1 MRREF
6 KYELYD
12 LFIELPQPLVSRELR
27 FEINERTISTAPC
40 TPASMKRN

>member
-12 LFIELPQPLVSRELR
+12 LFIELPQPLVPREFR
-27 FEINERTISTAPC
+27 FEVDERTHFDGTLSALSP
-40 TPASMKRN
+40 